1 MVSVYVQNS
10 LYMHGKAIWLAGG
23 KSRDP
28 SLKFVV
34 DGRHFDFSEIGNYL
48 FT

>member
-1 MVSVYVQNS
+1 
-10 LYMHGKAIWLAGG
+10 LAGG

-34 DGRHFDFSEIGNYL
+34 YGCHFDFSEIGNYI
-48 FT
+48 FTLIYL